1 MATLREYVNPFPTA
15 REWRRDR
22 SSASGP
28 SSGRG
33 GRGRGRQVTFYGFPE
48 PSERAAQSVSVKVV
62 AARAFFPTF
71 RPWKPGRPV
80 GRLRR
85 SAPENHDPS
94 WSSAAAAPAQ
104 QCLDMVEG
112 LCQALWNGS
121 EAFPDFFNCSAE
133 PALSPWRTTMK
144 GCRSM
149 ERGGATMLDAPEYA
163 EWSYSSD
170 TGPPSVRSRRSSTA
184 SLVAG
189 GRRDV

>member
-1 MATLREYVNPFPTA
+1 MVVSCGYTLVSRQMRNRGVAT
-15 REWRRDR
+15 R
-22 SSASGP
+22 SSY
-28 SSGRG
+28 SSGIGKNRD
-33 GRGRGRQVTFYGFPE
+33 VTFYGFPE

-62 AARAFFPTF
+62 AARAFFPTS
-71 RPWKPGRPV
+71 RPWAPGRPV

-85 SAPENHDPS
+85 STPENHDPS

-133 PALSPWRTTMK
+133 PAPSPWRTTMK

>member
-1 MATLREYVNPFPTA
+1 MASLNRLSALHN
-15 REWRRDR
+15 R
-22 SSASGP
+22 SLSLS
-28 SSGRG
+28 
-33 GRGRGRQVTFYGFPE
+33 
-48 PSERAAQSVSVKVV
+48 QSVNSVKVV
-62 AARAFFPTF
+62 AARAFFPTS
-71 RPWKPGRPV
+71 RPWAPGRPV

-85 SAPENHDPS
+85 STPENHDPS